1 MISVI
6 KGKKGGDNESS
17 DDEDFGFDI
26 EAERYRERAKSL
38 PHVRLI
44 PPEGES
50 GLESDWSSVSD

>member
-6 KGKKGGDNESS
+6 KGKRGGDNESS
-17 DDEDFGFDI
+17 DDEDFGFGV
-26 EAERYRERAKSL
+26 EAERERERAKSL

-50 GLESDWSSVSD
+50 GLESEWSSLTH